1 MAKSKSSSAKPVQEN
16 QIDEKPSK
24 GYLHIIKNPS
34 SKELS
39 VCAYSEPLEKG
50 THVIGPTRYGLDY
63 AIVIGVT
70 RSGEEY
76 EPGNPTFM
84 PASCMATEEPTETPV
99 KIGKDVGWIEALASD
114 EDYKR
119 FVELQ
124 EMEEEALALCRE
136 KVVARKLDMKLVS
149 AHYLFGEP
157 KIIFFFTAANRVD
170 FRELVKDLVSIFR
183 IRIELRQIGVRDESR
198 LLGGIAVCG
207 RYFCCHAITDK
218 LNPVSIKMA
227 KEQNL
232 SLNST
237 KISGPC
243 GRLLCCLSYEYDF
256 YSEERQKL
264 PQEGYR
270 FRIDRESMRVV
281 EVNVLTRKL
290 ILAGSEGNL
299 LSVPFSALEH
309 DDGRN
314 HWEVNQDYLNKI
326 RSN

>member
-1 MAKSKSSSAKPVQEN
+1 MAKSKSSNAKPVQEN
-16 QIDEKPSK
+16 QIKEKPTK
-24 GYLHIIKNPS
+24 GYLYIIKNPS
-34 SKELS
+34 SKELT
-39 VCAYSEPLEKG
+39 VCAYNEPLAKG
-50 THVIGPTRYGLDY
+50 VHVIGPTRYGLDY
-63 AIVIGVT
+63 GVVIGPA
-70 RSGEEY
+70 REGEDY
-76 EPGNPTFM
+76 EPGNPTFS
-84 PASCMATEEPTETPV
+84 PATCFDGEGESEEPV
-99 KIGKDVGWIEALASD
+99 DIGKEVEWIEALAND

-124 EMEEEALALCRE
+124 EMEEEALVLCRE
-136 KVVARKLDMKLVS
+136 KVIARNLDMKLVS

-157 KIIFFFTAANRVD
+157 KIIFFFTATNRVD

-198 LLGGIAVCG
+198 LLGGLAVCG
-207 RYFCCHAITDK
+207 RSFCCHAITDK

-256 YSEERQKL
+256 YWQERQKL

-270 FRIDRESMRVV
+270 FRIDREAMKVV

-290 ILAGSEGNL
+290 ILSGSEGNMM
-299 LSVPFSALEH
+299 SVPFSALEH
-309 DDGRN
+309 NAGTN
-314 HWEVNQDYLNKI
+314 HWEVSQEYLNKI
-326 RSN
+326 RIN